1 MEDARERA
9 IRVQGQTGGAP
20 GGYEYIAPGR
30 NITVSKQRQTNG
42 NIKTDIWN
50 RRYNRSNVSSLP
62 EKGSTTYSR
71 ALRGSSEPGLS
82 WSDQRLVY
90 PSGTG
95 VGSFESDDDD
105 YYYPIQMAGPQSW
118 IYNKGGSVPGYAKGG
133 SWLKGILSLLS
144 SNTPRWLTDLI
155 GKTKGADEYVSKI
168 VSPEDQISQF
178 KKMIGYDEYVD
189 KKAEEDEKLL
199 EEALAKITKTE
210 ALLNELADPEI
221 KSEADKLEELSER
234 LIKKKPPTL
243 HNSGG
248 IAGLAKG
255 GGFKFTFRKKKRG
268 EKMWRYLQ
276 EKKDRLRKWLKSL
289 PLSDK
294 DFPFADDENIYLNKK
309 QWKPR
314 FEHETGL
321 NPDKPDRQPYT
332 RKYDWWDKEADEIR
346 KERLLTEMYDKDHNV
361 SQYFLEKE
369 LKGEKAGGLISLV
382 N

>member
-1 MEDARERA
+1 MQDERA
-9 IRVQGQTGGAP
+9 IR
-20 GGYEYIAPGR
+20 
-30 NITVSKQRQTNG
+30 
-42 NIKTDIWN
+42 
-50 RRYNRSNVSSLP
+50 
-62 EKGSTTYSR
+62 
-71 ALRGSSEPGLS
+71 
-82 WSDQRLVY
+82 
-90 PSGTG
+90 
-95 VGSFESDDDD
+95 
-105 YYYPIQMAGPQSW
+105 
-118 IYNKGGSVPGYAKGG
+118 GYAKGG

-168 VSPEDQISQF
+168 VSPEDQVSQF
-178 KKMIGYDEYVD
+178 KKMIGYDEYMD
-189 KKAEEDEKLL
+189 TKLEENEKLL
-199 EEALAKITKTE
+199 KEALAKITKTE
-210 ALLNELADPEI
+210 ALFNELADPEI

-248 IAGLAKG
+248 IAGLGLRKG
-255 GGFKFTFRKKKRG
+255 GGFKFTFREKRRG
-268 EKMWRYLQ
+268 EQMWRYLQ
-276 EKKDRLRKWLKSL
+276 EKKDRLRRWLKNL

-294 DFPFADDENIYLNKK
+294 EFPFADDENIYLNKEKWK
-309 QWKPR
+309 QR
-314 FEHETGL
+314 FDIETGL

-346 KERLLTEMYDKDHNV
+346 KERLLTEMYDKNHNV